1 MKWQKVFLLI
11 AAVILIGNSVAI
23 RIYGDVIRSSHLFI
37 ASPAVFYP
45 LATFNLI
52 AGIVI
57 LLLLIRDTWQE
68 HRKRRP

>member
-1 MKWQKVFLLI
+1 MMKWEKYLLLL
-11 AAVILIGNSVAI
+11 AAIILIGNSLVI

-52 AGIVI
+52 TGIII
-57 LLLLIRDTWQE
+57 LLLLIRDIWQS
-68 HRKRRP
+68 HHKR